1 MADNIK
7 ICLIKKD
14 KQYDITNILEKVQWS
29 GDYKSVARKLDFSIL
44 TRVTDISISV
54 GDFILFYVNNEQL
67 FKGIVWET
75 SVNSG
80 GDSMSILAYDNGIYL
95 LKNNLAYNF
104 KDTKAENIASKV
116 CVDLGIKVGNIINT
130 GVNITKLFLGV
141 SAYEIIMTAYTEASK
156 KTGKMYMCYIK
167 NDKLYVEEK
176 GAIKLEI
183 GFEEGKNLI
192 ESNAKSTL
200 ENMINKVVIVDDKGN
215 KKEEVKND
223 EWIKL
228 YGSIQDIVQTQ
239 DNKDSKIEAQS
250 KLKGV
255 GKTHSLSGYGD
266 TSCLT
271 GYGVMVQDSYTKM
284 NGLFYIDTD
293 RHSWDNGE
301 YKVDLEISLQNIMNE
316 VSAGQEESE
325 DTSTSSSSSDSGTSS
340 STSSNNEKV
349 NKVISLAKGKVGNK
363 YVWGATGPNSFDCS
377 GFTSWLY
384 KQVGI
389 NIPRVSKDQSKYGQS
404 VNRSNLQPGDLLFFN
419 TSGSGVSHVGLY
431 IGNGQMI
438 HAANSKKGVRY
449 DSVTSGYYYNK
460 FINARRV
467 V

>member
-176 GAIKLEI
+176 GSIKLEI

-228 YGSIQDIVQTQ
+228 YGSIQDIVQAQ
-239 DNKDSKIEAQS
+239 DNKDSKIEAHS

-255 GKTHSLSGYGD
+255 EKTHSLSGYGD

-363 YVWGATGPNSFDCS
+363 YVWGATGPNTFDCS

-389 NIPRVSKDQSKYGQS
+389 NIPRVSKDQAKYGQS
-404 VNRSNLQPGDLLFFN
+404 VNRINLQPGDLLFFN

>member
-1 MADNIK
+1 MTDNIK

-44 TRVTDISISV
+44 TRVTNIGVSV
-54 GDFILFYVNNEQL
+54 GDFILFYVNNKKI

-75 SVNSG
+75 SVGSS

-104 KDTKAENIASKV
+104 KNTKAEDIASKV
-116 CVDLGIKVGNIINT
+116 CNDLGITIGNIIST
-130 GVNITKLFLGV
+130 GFNITKLFLGV
-141 SAYEIIMTAYTEASK
+141 SAYDIIMTAYTEASK
-156 KTGKMYMCYIK
+156 KTGKKYMCYIK
-167 NDKLYVEEK
+167 DDKLYVEEK
-176 GAIKLEI
+176 GQVKLNI
-183 GFEEGKNLI
+183 AFEEGKNLI
-192 ESNAKSTL
+192 ESSAKSTL

-215 KKEEVKND
+215 KKEEVKNN
-223 EWIKL
+223 EWISL
-228 YGSIQDIVQTQ
+228 YGSIQDIVQVQ
-239 DNKDSKIEAQS
+239 DGKDAKSEAQS

-255 GKTHSLSGYGD
+255 EKTHTLSGYGD
-266 TSCLT
+266 TSCIT

-293 RHSWDNGE
+293 SHTWDNGE
-301 YKVDLEISLQNIMNE
+301 YKIDLEISLQNIMNE
-316 VSAGQEESE
+316 VSAGQDESEESSS
-325 DTSTSSSSSDSGTSS
+325 DSTTSSSSSNS
-340 STSSNNEKV
+340 STSSNNGKV
-349 NKVISLAKGKVGNK
+349 NDVISLAKGKVGNK
-363 YVWGATGPNSFDCS
+363 YVWGATGPNTFDCS
-377 GFTSWLY
+377 GFTQWLY
-384 KQVGI
+384 KQVGVS
-389 NIPRVSKDQSKYGQS
+389 IPRVSKDQSKHGTS
-404 VNRSNLQPGDLLFFN
+404 VNRSNLKPGDLLFFN

-449 DSVTSGYYYNK
+449 DNVTSGYYYNK

>member
-1 MADNIK
+1 MTDNIK

-54 GDFILFYVNNEQL
+54 GDFILFYVNNEKV

-75 SVNSG
+75 SIGSG
-80 GDSMSILAYDNGIYL
+80 GDSMSVLAYDNGIYL

-104 KDTKAENIASKV
+104 KDTKAESIASKV
-116 CVDLGIKVGNIINT
+116 CADLGITVGNIIST

-156 KTGKMYMCYIK
+156 KTGKKYMCYIK
-167 NDKLYVEEK
+167 DDKLYVEEK
-176 GAIKLEI
+176 GKIKLNI

-228 YGSIQDIVQTQ
+228 CGSIQDVVQVQ
-239 DNKDSKIEAQS
+239 DGKDAKTEAQN

-255 GKTHSLSGYGD
+255 EKTHTLSGYGN

-293 RHSWDNGE
+293 SHSWDNGE
-301 YKVDLEISLQNIMNE
+301 YKIDLEISLQNIMNE

-325 DTSTSSSSSDSGTSS
+325 DSSSSNTTSSSDSNSS
-340 STSSNNEKV
+340 ASSNNEKV
-349 NKVISLAKGKVGNK
+349 NKVISLAKGKVGNR
-363 YVWGATGPNSFDCS
+363 YVWGATGPNTFDCS
-377 GFTSWLY
+377 GFTQWLY

-389 NIPRVSKDQSKYGQS
+389 NIPRVSKDQSKYGKS
-404 VNRSNLQPGDLLFFN
+404 VSRSNLQPGDLLFFN

-438 HAANSKKGVRY
+438 HAANSKKGVRH
-449 DSVTSGYYYNK
+449 DSITSGYYYNK
-460 FINARRV
+460 FTNARRV
-467 V
+467 L

>member
-1 MADNIK
+1 MTDNIK

-44 TRVTDISISV
+44 TRVTDISVSV
-54 GDFILFYVNNEQL
+54 GDFILFYVNNEKV
-67 FKGIVWET
+67 FKGIVWDT
-75 SVNSG
+75 SIGSG

-104 KDTKAENIASKV
+104 KDIKAEKIASKV
-116 CVDLGIKVGNIINT
+116 CADLGITVGNIIST

-156 KTGKMYMCYIK
+156 KTGKKYMCYIK
-167 NDKLYVEEK
+167 DDKLYVEEK
-176 GAIKLEI
+176 GAIKLNI

-228 YGSIQDIVQTQ
+228 YGSIQDVVQVQ
-239 DNKDSKIEAQS
+239 DGKDAKTEAQN

-255 GKTHSLSGYGD
+255 EKTHTLSGYGD

-293 RHSWDNGE
+293 SHSWDNGE
-301 YKVDLEISLQNIMNE
+301 YKIDLEISLQNIMNE

-325 DTSTSSSSSDSGTSS
+325 DSSSSTTTSSSSNS
-340 STSSNNEKV
+340 SSNNGTV
-349 NKVISLAKGKVGNK
+349 NKVISLAKGKVGNR
-363 YVWGATGPNSFDCS
+363 YVWGATGPNTFDCS
-377 GFTSWLY
+377 GFTQWLY

-389 NIPRVSKDQSKYGQS
+389 SIPRVSKDQSKYGKS
-404 VNRSNLQPGDLLFFN
+404 VSRSNLQPGDLLFFN

-438 HAANSKKGVRY
+438 HAANSKKGVRH
-449 DSVTSGYYYNK
+449 DSITSGYYYNK
-460 FINARRV
+460 FTNARRV
-467 V
+467 L

>member
-1 MADNIK
+1 MTDNIK

-44 TRVTDISISV
+44 TRVTDISVSV
-54 GDFILFYVNNEQL
+54 GDFILFYVNNEKV
-67 FKGIVWET
+67 FKGIVWDT
-75 SVNSG
+75 SIGSG

-104 KDTKAENIASKV
+104 KDIKAEKIASKV
-116 CVDLGIKVGNIINT
+116 CAELGITVGNIIST

-156 KTGKMYMCYIK
+156 KTGKKYMCYIK
-167 NDKLYVEEK
+167 DDKLYVEEK
-176 GAIKLEI
+176 GAIKLNI

-223 EWIKL
+223 EWINL
-228 YGSIQDIVQTQ
+228 YGSIQDIVQVQ
-239 DNKDSKIEAQS
+239 DGKDAKTEAQS

-255 GKTHSLSGYGD
+255 EKTHTLSGYGD

-293 RHSWDNGE
+293 SHSWDNGE
-301 YKVDLEISLQNIMNE
+301 YKIDLEISLQNIMNE

-325 DTSTSSSSSDSGTSS
+325 DSSSSTTTSSSSDS
-340 STSSNNEKV
+340 SSNNGTV
-349 NKVISLAKGKVGNK
+349 NKVISLAKGKVGNR
-363 YVWGATGPNSFDCS
+363 YVWGATGPNTFDCS
-377 GFTSWLY
+377 GFTQWLY

-389 NIPRVSKDQSKYGQS
+389 SIPRVSKDQSKYGKS
-404 VNRSNLQPGDLLFFN
+404 VSRSNLQPGDLLFFN

-438 HAANSKKGVRY
+438 HAANSKKGVRH
-449 DSVTSGYYYNK
+449 DSITSGYYYNK
-460 FINARRV
+460 FTNARRV
-467 V
+467 L